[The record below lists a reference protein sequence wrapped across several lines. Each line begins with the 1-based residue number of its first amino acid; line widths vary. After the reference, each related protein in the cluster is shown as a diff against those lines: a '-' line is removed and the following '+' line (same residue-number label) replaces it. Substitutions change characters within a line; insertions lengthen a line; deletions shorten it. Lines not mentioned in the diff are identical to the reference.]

1 MSELSFKTFCIE
13 FYSKHIQK
21 PEPEVYELFRP
32 SGLLDMLETDYE
44 DFHGMGMEALMQ
56 FYTGNQLFTFSACS
70 LWNRM
75 AI

>member
-21 PEPEVYELFRP
+21 LGPEIYELFRA

-44 DFHGMGMEALMQ
+44 DLHCMGMEALCNFLMNILQ
-56 FYTGNQLFTFSACS
+56 KS
-70 LWNRM
+70 
-75 AI
+75 